1 MGALAA
7 ILALVA
13 IAWALPHVYS
23 ILAKQKATQPPQEQT
38 TTPAAAANPAPSPAQ
53 NQDSSQQAGAQTADN
68 TQPSNPPGEPA
79 SVNAEHKTATPDQAG
94 KSESLAQ
101 ATGSGTAHRQPYSGS
116 ATPAKSEGTASPA
129 VSGGVGAPDQA
140 AAATSAP
147 AGPSKQAVR
156 EVRDHL
162 SSLQARAEAASTSL
176 QNLRSRQ
183 QAQGVDVRSD
193 IIAAMS
199 RMNNDLREAQ
209 TALNEKDLETAN
221 DYLDRAG
228 KEANTL
234 ESFLGR

>member
-1 MGALAA
+1 L
-7 ILALVA
+7 
-13 IAWALPHVYS
+13 
-23 ILAKQKATQPPQEQT
+23 
-38 TTPAAAANPAPSPAQ
+38 
-53 NQDSSQQAGAQTADN
+53 
-68 TQPSNPPGEPA
+68 
-79 SVNAEHKTATPDQAG
+79 
-94 KSESLAQ
+94 
-101 ATGSGTAHRQPYSGS
+101 SG
-116 ATPAKSEGTASPA
+116 
-129 VSGGVGAPDQA
+129 
-140 AAATSAP
+140 
-147 AGPSKQAVR
+147 
-156 EVRDHL
+156 
-162 SSLQARAEAASTSL
+162 LQARAEAASANL